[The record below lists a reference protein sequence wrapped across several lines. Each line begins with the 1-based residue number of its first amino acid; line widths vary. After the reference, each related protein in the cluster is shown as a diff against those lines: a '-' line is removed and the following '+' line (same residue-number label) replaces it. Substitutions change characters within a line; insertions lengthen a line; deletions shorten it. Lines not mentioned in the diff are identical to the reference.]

1 MSWLDFFQIKKSD
14 AGENNYKLD
23 LFNQVSNNAE
33 VASMSAIK
41 KYFNNLYD
49 IEGGGFSAFSV
60 GETLADSY
68 VAENTDKITRLT
80 DYRSMSMFHE
90 IAAALD
96 MMCYSA
102 DVPDEND
109 SILDVKITDD
119 YLEAK
124 DIERIKKT
132 IEDYLNL
139 FDFENNFEEYFRI
152 LITEGQLC
160 WENIVAKDEPDAG
173 IIGINIIPNE
183 AYDFCYD
190 LKTRKKIGIMIT
202 NTAADNFSLNA
213 AFGLRGFSSAAIA
226 PGGMYSTLNCYDE
239 LLENKCIVMP
249 FEQLTYADSGIYSK
263 DNRIVFPILERARRP
278 LNQLKL
284 IEDAILI
291 YRVSRSPEKY
301 VFNVDI
307 GRMSA
312 KAGQQKVAQLK
323 KQFGTKKEYDPQT
336 GSIGKTYDPM
346 QMTENFW
353 FVKGADS
360 QGITVS
366 PLTASHNFGNLDDLD
381 YFRKNLLR
389 SMHIPLN
396 RFFGDGTAALV
407 NRGDDSGITAEELDF
422 AKFLMGQQK
431 RLSQALLNGAII
443 HLKYTGLWDAYNL
456 TKDKIKIIINP
467 PIEYDTF
474 RRQKLLEMKVNM
486 LKTVLG
492 DEAATSLF
500 SSDIA
505 LELFMGWDKS
515 KIELNKEMKFKEE
528 LAKAKLEYYRKQ
540 VEESGTIDAKKEDG
554 KETFKEILQKDLDTS
569 FFENE
574 EENSENSGEG
584 GGGGEEEGSADEFAD
599 EGTGEEFSG
608 AEEMPPEEG
617 EGEV

>member
-1 MSWLDFFQIKKSD
+1 MDFFQIKKSD
-14 AGENNYKLD
+14 AAENNYKLD

-33 VASMSAIK
+33 VASMSSIK
-41 KYFNNLYD
+41 KYFNSLYD
-49 IEGGGFSAFSV
+49 LDGSGFTAFSV
-60 GETLADSY
+60 GESIADSY
-68 VAENTDKITRLT
+68 VSENTNKIERLLG
-80 DYRSMSMFHE
+80 YRSMAMFHE
-90 IAAALD
+90 IASALD

-102 DVPDEND
+102 NVPDENNNIID
-109 SILDVKITDD
+109 IKIEDE

-124 DIERIKKT
+124 DIDRIKQA
-132 IEDYLNL
+132 IIDYLNL

-152 LITEGQLC
+152 LLTEGQIC
-160 WENIVAKDEPDAG
+160 WENIVAKDELDAG

-183 AYDFCYD
+183 AFDFCYD
-190 LKTRKKIGIMIT
+190 IKTRKKMGIMIT
-202 NTAADNFSLNA
+202 NTAADNFSLTQ
-213 AFGLRGFSSAAIA
+213 GFSYRGYTSTAIA
-226 PGGMYSTLNCYDE
+226 PGTYSNLNCYEE
-239 LLENKCIVMP
+239 LLDNKCIVLP
-249 FEQLTYADSGIYSK
+249 WEQLTYADSGVYSK
-263 DNRIVFPILERARRP
+263 DNRIVYPILERARRP

-381 YFRKNLLR
+381 YFRKNLLK
-389 SMHIPLN
+389 SLHIPQN
-396 RFFGDGTAALV
+396 RFYNDNTALINKGDEG
-407 NRGDDSGITAEELDF
+407 GITPEELDF
-422 AKFLMGQQK
+422 AKFLMSQQK
-431 RLSQALLNGAII
+431 RLSQALLNGAIV
-443 HLKYTGLWDAYNL
+443 HLKYTGLWDVYNL
-456 TKDKIKIIINP
+456 TKDKIKIVINP

-492 DEAATSLF
+492 DESATSLF

-505 LELFMGWDKS
+505 LELFMGWDKA
-515 KIELNKEMKFKEE
+515 KIQANKEMRFREE
-528 LAKAKLEYYRKQ
+528 LEEAKLAFYKKKIEENGAIDVKD
-540 VEESGTIDAKKEDG
+540 ESGNP
-554 KETFKEILQKDLDTS
+554 TFKEILQQGLDDS
-569 FFENE
+569 FLEGESGGESSE
-574 EENSENSGEG
+574 EGEG
-584 GGGGEEEGSADEFAD
+584 GEEGSSEEFND
-599 EGTGEEFSG
+599 EGTGEEFADVEATVPEESG
-608 AEEMPPEEG
+608 DEEQPPEGG
-617 EGEV
+617 E